1 MDSLILQKKIMKRIL
16 LVLIS
21 LTITYA
27 NAQLIFHEPFNY
39 LPSPT
44 NGLASQSSGAWIKI
58 NTQDSILISSG
69 SLDYAGLAVSSGNK
83 VIFDGAGSDN
93 YKAFSTQTSGTT
105 YASFIINVSSLGGLD
120 ASGSYCANLM
130 ESNSTSAFAA
140 CVWLKASATPG
151 KFLIGISNRSSG
163 STPVYFTSD
172 MNTNESYFIVISY
185 SIVTGTGNDFSKMW
199 VNTTQL
205 GGTEPT
211 STLTSNGGTD
221 ISAAGLG
228 RFLLRQAAVATTP
241 FVQLDELRVGTTWA
255 SVTPC
260 ASPTVYYPDLDG
272 DTYGDANTQ
281 TLLCQTILGYVTNNL
296 DCNDNNANINPNTI
310 WYIDADA
317 DGFGNSSLTQTG
329 CTQPLGY
336 VSNNTDCNDNDP
348 LVNQLS
354 TWYQDADLDGF
365 GNPAVTL
372 SNCGQPVGYVAN
384 NTDCNDNNP
393 NANQVS
399 IWYADA
405 DGDGFGNPAVSQS
418 NCGQPTGYVANST
431 DCNDNLA
438 SMNPSFIEIYDG
450 LDNNCNGITDEGFT
464 PLTFYL
470 DADGDGIGGSSSVL
484 NIVSPGPNYVL
495 VTGDCND
502 ANANMYPGNTEIC
515 DNLDNNCSG
524 AIDENLIFLNY
535 YQDLDGDNFGNLN
548 QVINACSL
556 PVGYVLDSTDCNDAN
571 NLIYPGAVEI
581 EGNGIDE
588 DCNGADAPL
597 TPVMLGIYQ
606 FAGTVDC
613 TTQDNVASNS
623 NLDLT
628 FANFSGVGTNCA
640 SGGGIFNRS
649 GWNIG
654 ASVDLNQ
661 YNEFS
666 VSAANCKSM
675 NLDRVAF
682 KFRPSGSA
690 GSPVWHLRSSLDN
703 FATDL
708 DYGTGVNVNNAY
720 LDDTVYLTNH
730 SNLTQVTFR
739 FYITEMLGTT
749 TTWRM
754 DDVSLYGNVIS
765 LTPQTFYADVD
776 QDGFGDLANDTLV
789 CTMPAGFVT
798 NSLDCNDSDSTINP
812 NTIWYMD
819 MDGDLLGN
827 AAMTFTGC
835 TPLSGYVLNA
845 TDCNDTN
852 ANITGP
858 IMYYVDAD
866 LDGFG
871 DDATGSLACTQPTNT
886 VTIGGDCN
894 DGDNT
899 IYPGITYY
907 ADLDQDGYG
916 DFLNDS
922 ISCAMPI
929 GFVSNSQDCN
939 DADST
944 INPTTVWYMD
954 MDGDLQG
961 DATNTF
967 TGCTPPT
974 GYVLNDD
981 DCDDS
986 NANITAPT
994 MYYVDVDNDGFGDD
1008 ATGTLSCTQPVN
1020 TVIIGGDC
1028 NDNDTTIYPGAAEI
1042 CDGFDNNCNGTSDEG
1057 LIFNTYYL
1065 DSDNDQ
1071 FGAGIGL
1078 VSCQAI
1084 PIPGYVLVDG
1094 DCDDMNPNVY
1104 PGATDISSN
1113 DIDENCDGVDG
1124 YLGLTDV
1131 TSVQVGLVPNPSNGA
1146 FAIYFNSEV
1155 ANANIQV
1162 TDMNGKV
1169 LFQQW
1174 INGTSLEV
1182 SNLRLST
1189 GAYLVH
1195 VTLENQKEIL
1205 RLIIQ

>member
-1 MDSLILQKKIMKRIL
+1 MKRIL

-21 LTITYA
+21 FTITYA

-69 SLDYAGLAVSSGNK
+69 SLDYASLAVSSGNK

-93 YKAFSTQTSGTT
+93 YKSFSTQTSGTT

-120 ASGSYCANLM
+120 ATGSYCANLI
-130 ESNSTSAFAA
+130 ESNSISAFAA

-228 RFLLRQAAVATTP
+228 RFLLRQAAAATTP

-281 TLLCQTILGYVTNNL
+281 TLLCQTIPGYVTNNL
-296 DCNDNNANINPNTI
+296 DCNDNNAGVNPNTL

-336 VSNNTDCNDNDP
+336 VANNTDCNDNDP

-372 SNCGQPVGYVAN
+372 SNCGQPAGYVAN

-393 NANQVS
+393 LANQVS
-399 IWYADA
+399 TWYADA
-405 DGDGFGNPAVSQS
+405 DGDGFGNIAVSQI

-438 SMNPSFIEIYDG
+438 SMNPSFIEIFDG

-571 NLIYPGAVEI
+571 NLIYPGALEI

-597 TPVMLGIYQ
+597 TPVMLGIYEFTQANTCPVTADMVTLQPSNATFSNYTNQGGSCVGAANVFNNNTWNTTAIINLNNYNQ
-606 FAGTVDC
+606 FSIQSDSC
-613 TTQDNVASNS
+613 F
-623 NLDLT
+623 NLHLTKLT
-628 FANFSGVGTNCA
+628 FTNK
-640 SGGGIFNRS
+640 
-649 GWNIG
+649 
-654 ASVDLNQ
+654 
-661 YNEFS
+661 
-666 VSAANCKSM
+666 VSNV
-675 NLDRVAF
+675 NTTPL
-682 KFRPSGSA
+682 
-690 GSPVWHLRSSLDN
+690 WYLRSSLDN
-703 FATDL
+703 FTSNIASDSIL
-708 DYGTGVNVNNAY
+708 SNA
-720 LDDTVYLTNH
+720 LLNDTVILGPEFSGIN
-730 SNLTQVTFR
+730 QVTFR
-739 FYITEMLGTT
+739 FYITGISTSGA
-749 TTWRM
+749 TWRN
-754 DDVSLYGNVIS
+754 DNVSLWGNINS
-765 LTPQTFYADVD
+765 IQPQNFFSDADL
-776 QDGFGDLANDTLV
+776 DGFGDATNAIFS
-789 CTMPAGFVT
+789 CNAPQGFVT
-798 NSLDCNDSDSTINP
+798 NSLDCNDADATINP

-845 TDCNDTN
+845 TDCNDSD

-858 IMYYVDAD
+858 TTYYADVD

-871 DDATGSLACTQPTNT
+871 DDASAADFCTPQVNMVT
-886 VTIGGDCN
+886 VGGDCN
-894 DGDNT
+894 DADNT

-907 ADLDQDGYG
+907 ADLDQDGFG

-939 DADST
+939 DVDST

-974 GYVLNDD
+974 GYVLNDT

-1104 PGATDISSN
+1104 PGATEVLSN

-1131 TSVQVGLVPNPSNGA
+1131 TSIQVGLVPNPSNGA
-1146 FAIYFNSEV
+1146 FAIRFNAEV